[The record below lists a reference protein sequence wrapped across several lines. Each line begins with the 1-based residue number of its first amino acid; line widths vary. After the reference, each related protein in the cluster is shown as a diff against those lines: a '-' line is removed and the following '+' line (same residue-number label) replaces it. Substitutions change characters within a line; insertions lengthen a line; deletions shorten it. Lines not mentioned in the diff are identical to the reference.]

1 MGRSEDRP
9 LQTMIK
15 RLVVFVWSIL
25 LTAPVFALQ
34 PPPGQSEFRPMSEVP
49 PSEQLPAAPL
59 LIGAYG
65 LFLMAV
71 LFYIWTIW
79 RRLNRV
85 EATIRALE
93 RPAQRADPAQ
103 PAD

>member
-1 MGRSEDRP
+1 
-9 LQTMIK
+9 MIK

-59 LIGAYG
+59 LISAYVF
-65 LFLMAV
+65 FLMAV
-71 LFYIWTIW
+71 LFYVWTIW
-79 RRLNRV
+79 RRLNKV
-85 EATIRALE
+85 EADIRALE
-93 RPAQRADPAQ
+93 RTAKRTAP
-103 PAD
+103 

>member
-1 MGRSEDRP
+1 
-9 LQTMIK
+9 MIK

-59 LIGAYG
+59 LIGAYVF
-65 LFLMAV
+65 FLMAV

-85 EATIRALE
+85 EADIRALE
-93 RPAQRADPAQ
+93 RTAKRTAP
-103 PAD
+103 